1 MALQSSEKPCR
12 YLLIDIDTQ
21 RDFLLAGS
29 DACIRNHR
37 RISASIRNVMAW
49 ARRENIQIISIN
61 GIYYNNNGGNN
72 TDYRLDGTD
81 GQKKIRYTLLSNR
94 ASFPADDSD
103 FVPVDLF
110 QTHRQVILHRR
121 CIDPFDEP
129 KIERLL
135 SEIQAD
141 EFILIG
147 VGAENAVK
155 ATVLG
160 LLQRGKSVRVVVDAL
175 GSHNVR
181 EAKLALRKMKTKGAK
196 LIATKSLTGISKK
209 TSGYLKQDLWG
220 F

>member
-1 MALQSSEKPCR
+1 
-12 YLLIDIDTQ
+12 
-21 RDFLLAGS
+21 
-29 DACIRNHR
+29 
-37 RISASIRNVMAW
+37 MAW

-61 GIYYNNNGGNN
+61 GINGNN
-72 TDYRLDGTD
+72 SSGSNDYYLDGTD

-94 ASFPADDSD
+94 VSFPADDSD
-103 FVPVDLF
+103 FVPVNLF
-110 QTHRQVILHRR
+110 QTHRQVILHKR

-141 EFILIG
+141 EFILMG
-147 VGAENAVK
+147 VGAEDAVK

-175 GSHNVR
+175 GSHSVR

-196 LIATKSLTGISKK
+196 LIATKSLTRISQKK
-209 TSGYLKQDLWG
+209 QVGV
-220 F
+220 

>member
-1 MALQSSEKPCR
+1 MTLQSSEKPCR

-29 DACIRNHR
+29 EACIRNHR
-37 RISASIRNVMAW
+37 RLSDSIRSVMAW
-49 ARRENIQIISIN
+49 ARRENIQMISIH
-61 GIYYNNNGGNN
+61 GIYCNNNNCNN
-72 TDYRLDGTD
+72 TDCCLDGTD
-81 GQKKIRYTLLSNR
+81 GQKKIRCTLLSNR

-110 QTHRQVILHRR
+110 QTHRQVILHKR

-147 VGAENAVK
+147 VDAEDAVK
-155 ATVLG
+155 ATALG
-160 LLQRGKSVRVVVDAL
+160 LLQRGKNVRVVVDAL
-175 GSHNVR
+175 GSHNLR
-181 EAKLALRKMKTKGAK
+181 EAKLALRKMETKGAK
-196 LIATKSLTGISKK
+196 LIATKSLAGV
-209 TSGYLKQDLWG
+209 LH
-220 F
+220 

>member
-1 MALQSSEKPCR
+1 
-12 YLLIDIDTQ
+12 
-21 RDFLLAGS
+21 
-29 DACIRNHR
+29 
-37 RISASIRNVMAW
+37 MAW

-61 GIYYNNNGGNN
+61 GIYCNNNSSKN

-81 GQKKIRYTLLSNR
+81 GHKKIRYTLLSNR
-94 ASFPADDSD
+94 TTFPADDSG

-110 QTHRQVILHRR
+110 QTHRQVILHKR

-147 VGAENAVK
+147 VGAEDAVK
-155 ATVLG
+155 ATALG
-160 LLQRGKSVRVVVDAL
+160 LLQRGKSVRVVIDAL

-196 LIATKSLTGISKK
+196 LIVTKSLAMITH
-209 TSGYLKQDLWG
+209 
-220 F
+220 

>member
-1 MALQSSEKPCR
+1 MTLQSSEKTYR

-21 RDFLLAGS
+21 RDFLLAGG
-29 DACIRNHR
+29 DACVMNRR

-61 GIYYNNNGGNN
+61 GINGNN
-72 TDYRLDGTD
+72 SSGSNDYYLDGTD

-94 ASFPADDSD
+94 VSFPADDRD

-147 VGAENAVK
+147 VGAEDAVK
-155 ATVLG
+155 ATALG
-160 LLQRGKSVRVVVDAL
+160 LLQRGKNVKIVVDAL

-196 LIATKSLTGISKK
+196 LIATKSLAGI
-209 TSGYLKQDLWG
+209 LH
-220 F
+220 

>member
-1 MALQSSEKPCR
+1 MTLQLSEKPRR

-21 RDFLLAGS
+21 RDFLLAGG

-37 RISASIRNVMAW
+37 RISASIRRVMAW

-61 GIYYNNNGGNN
+61 GVYCNNNSSIKTN
-72 TDYRLDGTD
+72 DCLDGTD

-94 ASFPADDSD
+94 TTFPADDND

-110 QTHRQVILHRR
+110 QTHRQVILHKR

-147 VGAENAVK
+147 VGAEDAVK
-155 ATVLG
+155 ATALG
-160 LLQRGKSVRVVVDAL
+160 LLQRGKSVRVVIDAL

-196 LIATKSLTGISKK
+196 LIVTKNLARISH
-209 TSGYLKQDLWG
+209 
-220 F
+220 

>member
-1 MALQSSEKPCR
+1 MTLQLPEKPYR

-21 RDFLLAGS
+21 RDFLLTGG
-29 DACIRNHR
+29 DACVRNHR
-37 RISASIRNVMAW
+37 RISASIRRVMSW

-61 GIYYNNNGGNN
+61 DVHGNN
-72 TDYRLDGTD
+72 SIGNNDYCLDGTD
-81 GQKKIRYTLLSNR
+81 GQKKIRHTLLSNR

-110 QTHRQVILHRR
+110 QKHRQVILHKR

-135 SEIQAD
+135 SEVQAD

-147 VGAENAVK
+147 VGAEDAVK
-155 ATVLG
+155 ATALG
-160 LLQRGKSVRVVVDAL
+160 LLQRGKSVKVVVDAL
-175 GSHNVR
+175 GSYNVR

-196 LIATKSLTGISKK
+196 LIAS
-209 TSGYLKQDLWG
+209 
-220 F
+220 

>member
-1 MALQSSEKPCR
+1 MTLQLSGKPYR

-21 RDFLLAGS
+21 RDFLLTGG
-29 DACIRNHR
+29 DACVRNHR
-37 RISASIRNVMAW
+37 RISASIRRVMAW
-49 ARRENIQIISIN
+49 ARREDIQIISIN
-61 GIYYNNNGGNN
+61 GVHGNN
-72 TDYRLDGTD
+72 SSGNNDYCLDGTD

-103 FVPVDLF
+103 FVPVNLF
-110 QTHRQVILHRR
+110 QKHRQVILHRR

-135 SEIQAD
+135 SEVQAD

-147 VGAENAVK
+147 VGAEDAVK
-155 ATVLG
+155 ATALG
-160 LLQRGKSVRVVVDAL
+160 LLQRGKSVKVVVDAL

-196 LIATKSLTGISKK
+196 LIATKSLAGISN
-209 TSGYLKQDLWG
+209 
-220 F
+220 